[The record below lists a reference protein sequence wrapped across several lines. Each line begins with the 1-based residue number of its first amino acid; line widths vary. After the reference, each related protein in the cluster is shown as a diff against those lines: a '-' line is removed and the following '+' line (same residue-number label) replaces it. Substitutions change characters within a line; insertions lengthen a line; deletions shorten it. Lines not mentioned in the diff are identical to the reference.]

1 MLDTMKVR
9 LVDVARAAGVSKT
22 TVSDALNGTG
32 RLPEATREHVRQVA
46 RSLGYRPNA
55 TARLLRAGHTR
66 LIGLA
71 AREYVE
77 RPWVYT
83 ELAYFAQLATL
94 CSREALARGYGIV
107 LLPNTGPDDC
117 WLELPL
123 DGVFIVDP
131 VAEDPL
137 VGDFLSAGI
146 PVLSDRRAM
155 AGTGGPWIDF
165 DYPLAVREVM
175 DHLAAMGARRVAAIV
190 GATTAAFHEDSARGY
205 LDWCAEHGQEPM
217 LRTLPD
223 PGLEPTLAAVDG
235 LLSEPEPPDALFSLV
250 EASPGLLVDAIR
262 RRGLS
267 VPGDLLLVC
276 TTEDPTAPYTDPPVT
291 TLSFLPEET
300 ARTGV
305 QLLVDR
311 IEGKGGEGGRLLAA
325 RLDVRASSQP
335 GLAQSGLAQ
344 SGLDQ

>member
-1 MLDTMKVR
+1 MRVR

-71 AREYVE
+71 AREYVAG
-77 RPWVYT
+77 PWVYT
-83 ELAYFAQLATL
+83 ELAYFAQLSTL

-131 VAEDPL
+131 VAGDPL

-155 AGTGGPWIDF
+155 EDTGGPWIDF
-165 DYPLAVREVM
+165 DYALAVRQVL
-175 DHLAAMGARRVAAIV
+175 DHLEAAGARRVAAIA
-190 GATTAAFHEDSARGY
+190 GATTAAFHQDSARAY
-205 LDWCAEHGQEPM
+205 LDWCAERHSEPR
-217 LRTLPD
+217 LVSLAE
-223 PGLEPTLAAVDG
+223 PGLEGTLAAVDT
-235 LLSEPEPPDALFSLV
+235 LLAADEPPDALFSLV
-250 EASPGLLVDAIR
+250 EASPALLLDAIR
-262 RRGLS
+262 RRGRS

-276 TTEDPTAPYTDPPVT
+276 ATEDPTAPYTDPPVS

-300 ARTGV
+300 ARVGIE
-305 QLLVDR
+305 LLVDR
-311 IEGKGGEGGRLLAA
+311 IEGRGSGDGRLLRA
-325 RLDVRASSQP
+325 RLDIRASSALLLEP
-335 GLAQSGLAQ
+335 RSERPNSVKL
-344 SGLDQ
+344 

>member
-1 MLDTMKVR
+1 MKVR
-9 LVDVARAAGVSKT
+9 LIDVARAAGVSKT
-22 TVSDALNGTG
+22 TVSDALNGAG
-32 RLPEATREHVRQVA
+32 RLPEATREHVKQVA
-46 RSLGYRPNA
+46 RSMGYRPNA

-131 VAEDPL
+131 VADDPL

-146 PVLSDRRAM
+146 PILSDRRAM
-155 AGTGGPWIDF
+155 AGTDGPWIDF
-165 DYPLAVREVM
+165 DYGRAVHEVM
-175 DHLAAMGARRVAAIV
+175 DHLHAGGARRIAAIA
-190 GATTAAFHEDSARGY
+190 GATTAAFHHDSARAY
-205 LDWCAEHGQEPM
+205 LDWCASHGCEPRLAM
-217 LRTLPD
+217 LD
-223 PGLEPTLAAVDG
+223 EPGLEATLVAVESLLGAA
-235 LLSEPEPPDALFSLV
+235 EPPDALFSLV
-250 EASPGLLVDAIR
+250 EVSPPLLLDTIR
-262 RRGLS
+262 RLGRS

-276 TTEDPTAPYTDPPVT
+276 ATEEQTAPYTDPPVT
-291 TLSFLPEET
+291 TLSFVPEET
-300 ARTGV
+300 ARAGIE
-305 QLLVDR
+305 LLVDR
-311 IEGKGGEGGRLLAA
+311 IEGRSGVAGRLLEP
-325 RLDVRASSQP
+325 RLEIRASSR
-335 GLAQSGLAQ
+335 SRK
-344 SGLDQ
+344 